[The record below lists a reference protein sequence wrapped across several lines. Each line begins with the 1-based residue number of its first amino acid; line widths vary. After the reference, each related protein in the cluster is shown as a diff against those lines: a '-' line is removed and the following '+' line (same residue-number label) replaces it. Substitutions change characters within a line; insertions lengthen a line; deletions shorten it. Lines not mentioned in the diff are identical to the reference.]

1 MPNENDDAVV
11 LVLIGGGGALLLFLE
26 FCKILKINGLE

>member
-1 MPNENDDAVV
+1 MLFYVGV
-11 LVLIGGGGALLLFLE
+11 YWFGGGALLLFLE